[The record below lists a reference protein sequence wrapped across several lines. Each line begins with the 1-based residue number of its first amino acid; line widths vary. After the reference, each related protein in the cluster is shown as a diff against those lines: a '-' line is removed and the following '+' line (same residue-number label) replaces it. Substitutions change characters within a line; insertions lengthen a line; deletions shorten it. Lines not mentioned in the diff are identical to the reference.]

1 MRIQISS
8 DLDKDDILDKIKD
21 AQIVD
26 DGDYILIPKN
36 KKISAYDSEGIVFLE
51 LHDILYIASDKT
63 SIYIYTPNNQY
74 TSILKL
80 YEYLEKS
87 NNFIRIS
94 KSVIINKNKIKDI
107 KPSMNMKFKVLIHK
121 TWLEVNRSYYYEFK
135 DEMGI

>member
-26 DGDYILIPKN
+26 DGDYLLIPKN
-36 KKISAYDSEGIVFLE
+36 RKVSAYDSEGIVFLE
-51 LHDILYIASDKT
+51 LHAILYIASDK
-63 SIYIYTPNNQY
+63 SNIYIYTENY
-74 TSILKL
+74 KYISILKL
-80 YEYLEKS
+80 YEYLDQS

-94 KSVIINKNKIKDI
+94 KSVIINKNKIRDI
-107 KPSMNMKFKVLIHK
+107 KPSMNMKFKVLIHE
-121 TWLEVNRSYYYEFK
+121 TWLEVNRSYYYGFK